1 MTESHTT
8 LLVHDETLPTLDTV
22 RRSKDFDDVIRTL
35 GPIATG
41 MHTFRELVQKFEHDP
56 FSIHTARIAVR
67 AGVGSEELSEF
78 NGDPS
83 MGLYMEG
90 VSKAWRYFQESEV

>member
-1 MTESHTT
+1 MIESHTR
-8 LLVHDETLPTLDTV
+8 LLAHDEASLTLDTV
-22 RRSKDFDDVIRTL
+22 RRSNDFDDVIRTL

-41 MHTFRELVQKFEHDP
+41 MHTFRELVQDFELDP

-78 NGDPS
+78 NSDPF
-83 MGLYMEG
+83 MELYIEG
-90 VSKAWRYFQESEV
+90 VSRAWRYFQERDL